1 MVNDSSHSLE
11 PPRCLPTLSTL
22 RTPGRLKGQ
31 PGRSSYYFPREDGSL
46 SIRLIARVER
56 LIARGIWLAGEM
68 FISIRLLML
77 PTLFF
82 ALKRTGPG
90 SHMRNP
96 LRPNSGVGVFIQNQ
110 AARLVIPGTPLSSPD
125 WSGLDFRGCLWISP
139 ACWPRP
145 SPESRGGLWRNG
157 CSPSRSGMSC
167 PWWRWPADHP
177 PPPDGS
183 LPSPPVE
190 VAERGMPGA

>member
-145 SPESRGGLWRNG
+145 VTARKDDAPAAVQAAIANVVGLGSASGGGGLIQTT
-157 CSPSRSGMSC
+157 SG
-167 PWWRWPADHP
+167 
-177 PPPDGS
+177 
-183 LPSPPVE
+183 
-190 VAERGMPGA
+190 